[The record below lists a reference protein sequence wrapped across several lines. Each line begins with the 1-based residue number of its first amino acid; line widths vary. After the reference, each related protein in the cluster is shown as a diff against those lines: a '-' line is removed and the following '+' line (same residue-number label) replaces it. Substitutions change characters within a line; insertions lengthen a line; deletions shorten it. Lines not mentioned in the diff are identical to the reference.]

1 MTMIE
6 RVWNKARQNPR
17 AIALPEGDEKRTVQA
32 AARVRDEGLAN
43 PVLLGEPDRI
53 QAVAA
58 EAGVDLTGIKTI
70 DPADSP
76 KASEYAEALYEL
88 RKAKGLTRE
97 DAARLVADPMYYGML
112 MVKLGDADG
121 LVSGAVHTTGDML
134 RPALQII
141 KTKPGISVVSSSFLM
156 NCPNRSLGEDGLLVY
171 ADCVVVPCPT
181 AKELA
186 EIAVTAADTARV
198 LCGIDEPRVALL
210 SFSTKGSA
218 KHELVSKVQ
227 QAVLAQGLVGAA
239 HQEAGGHDVDA
250 RLRLDDLQRGPQHVA
265 GGVHRAGNQTVGVAQ
280 LDHQHAVVHRV
291 GGQPPGVLPGKAL
304 GPAQLVQGIGVG
316 FGLRAACWIDDLH
329 ARQVRAKLIRDLAD
343 ARCFAQQDGL
353 RQPLGHDSRRRPH
366 RAGLVALRQDDA
378 HHVRPRLAPDLFDH
392 AHIPHLRWG

>member
-6 RVWNKARQNPR
+6 KVWAKARRNLR
-17 AIALPEGDEKRTVQA
+17 AIVLPEGDEPRTVQA
-32 AARVRDEGLAN
+32 AAKVRVEGLAE
-43 PVLLGEPDRI
+43 PILLGDPDRI

-58 EAGVDLTGIKTI
+58 KTGTDLTGIEI
-70 DPADSP
+70 VNPADSDRCD
-76 KASEYAEALYEL
+76 AYADTLYEL
-88 RKAKGLTRE
+88 RKSKGLSRE
-97 DAARLVADPMYYGML
+97 DAGKLAADPMYYGIL

-156 NCPNRSLGEDGLLVY
+156 NCPNKALGEDGLLVY

-198 LCGIDEPRVALL
+198 LCSIDEPRVALL

-227 QAVLAQGLVGAA
+227 QATAIA
-239 HQEAGGHDVDA
+239 HEM
-250 RLRLDDLQRGPQHVA
+250 
-265 GGVHRAGNQTVGVAQ
+265 
-280 LDHQHAVVHRV
+280 
-291 GGQPPGVLPGKAL
+291 
-304 GPAQLVQGIGVG
+304 
-316 FGLRAACWIDDLH
+316 
-329 ARQVRAKLIRDLAD
+329 
-343 ARCFAQQDGL
+343 
-353 RQPLGHDSRRRPH
+353 
-366 RAGLVALRQDDA
+366 
-378 HHVRPRLAPDLFDH
+378 APDLILDGELQLDAALVPEVAASKAPGSAVAGRANVLVFPDLQ
-392 AHIPHLRWG
+392 AGNIGYKLTQRIGGAECYAVLQGLAKPCNDLSRGCSVQDIVNTIALTAVQAEA